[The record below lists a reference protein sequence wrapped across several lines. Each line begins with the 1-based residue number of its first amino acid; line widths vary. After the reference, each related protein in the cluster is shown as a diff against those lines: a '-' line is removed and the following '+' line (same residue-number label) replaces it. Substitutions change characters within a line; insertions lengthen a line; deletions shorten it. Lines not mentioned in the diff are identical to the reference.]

1 MCRGNC
7 PLAAGLKEEGRRH
20 RRSPATNRG
29 KEERRRGRMKRRRRG
44 RMKRRRRGRM
54 KRRRRGR
61 MKRRRRGRMKR
72 RRRRN
77 RGTEVRLQ
85 RWEGKGPDIAHRG
98 PGRSSAHIAG
108 PVEFDIDSRI
118 RWGRRTTASRQ
129 RRASRRS
136 PCEGERR

>member
-44 RMKRRRRGRM
+44 RMKRRRRG
-54 KRRRRGR
+54 
-61 MKRRRRGRMKR
+61 
-72 RRRRN
+72 RN

>member
-29 KEERRRGRMKRRRRG
+29 KEE
-44 RMKRRRRGRM
+44 RRRGRM